1 MTRMVITLGGGVR
14 VTPESE
20 EPLQDLASRLTDGDT
35 EVRIASQE
43 PEGYGVIFGEVVVIY
58 IVMKAIDNLT
68 DKALDA
74 FFARITDVAKKWA
87 KERVQERIDRGAKR
101 VRATYVEP
109 RNEKG
114 EQIGPSVK
122 AEADSNGVVEITVQ
136 EKAEYDFKRPVQ
148 FDPRWLEG
156 EGDDG
161 SS

>member
-1 MTRMVITLGGGVR
+1 MVISLGGGVR
-14 VTPESE
+14 VTPDTQG
-20 EPLQDLASRLTDGDT
+20 PLEDLASRLSNEDT
-35 EVRIASQE
+35 EVRVVSQE

-74 FFARITDVAKKWA
+74 FFARITEVAKKWA
-87 KERVQERIDRGAKR
+87 RERVQERIDRGAKR

-122 AEADSNGVVEITVQ
+122 AEVDSNGVVEITVQ
-136 EKAEYDFKRPVQ
+136 EKAEYDFKRLVQ
-148 FDPRWLEG
+148 FDPSWLEG
-156 EGDDG
+156 EEDDG